1 MSSPRRILIVTL
13 DTLTARMAG
22 PAIRVW
28 EMSRALTAEG
38 HDVRLVTFSTCERVG
53 DGFVATRV
61 TVDGFRGEVEAS
73 DIVIVQGFIMETF
86 TWLRHAR
93 QCIVVDLYDPF
104 HLESLE
110 VEKYRPRPE
119 RHAALARALRELATE
134 AERGDFFI
142 CASERQRDLW
152 MGHLAACGRINPD
165 TYDSDPSLRSLLA
178 VVPFGCSPEP
188 AVKTRRAI
196 KGVVPGIAVDDPV
209 VLWGGGVYNWFDPL
223 TVLQAIDIARQTV
236 PNIRLFFLGMK
247 HPNPDVPEMAMA
259 WRTRSEADDRG
270 LTGTHVFFHETWV
283 EYEDR
288 VNYLMEADIGV
299 SAHFDHVET
308 AYSFRTRM
316 LDYLWAGL
324 PIVCSEGDS
333 FGTLVDQEDLGASVG
348 FGNAEEMA
356 HALTSIL
363 GDESHAAEIRERV
376 HTVAAAYGWPTVLRP
391 LLDYCANPYRAVDA
405 ARAGRRGPAMPPFA
419 RLRRDVAGL
428 VRALRVG
435 GPAEVVEKMKWRVS
449 RLRG

>member
-1 MSSPRRILIVTL
+1 MTIPRRILIVTL

-38 HDVRLVTFSTCERVG
+38 HRVRLATFSTCERAG
-53 DGFVATRV
+53 EGFVATRV

-73 DIVIVQGFIMETF
+73 EIVIVQGFIMETF
-86 TWLRHAR
+86 PWLRDAE
-93 QCIVVDLYDPF
+93 QFIVVDLYDPF

-110 VEKYRPRPE
+110 VEKFRPTPE
-119 RHAALARALRELATE
+119 RHAALARALRELGVE
-134 AERGDFFI
+134 AARGDLFI

-152 MGHLAACGRINPD
+152 MGHLAACGRINPE
-165 TYDSDPSLRSLLA
+165 TYDADPSLRSLLT

-188 AVKTRRAI
+188 AVQTRHGI
-196 KGVVPGIAVDDPV
+196 KGVVPGIAVDDSV

-223 TVLQAIDIARQTV
+223 TVVRAIDLARQSV
-236 PNIRLFFLGMK
+236 PGIRLFFLGMK

-259 WRTRSEADDRG
+259 WRTRNEADERG
-270 LTGTHVFFHETWV
+270 LTGTHVFFHESWV

-288 VNYLMEADIGV
+288 VNYLRDADIGV

-324 PIVCSEGDS
+324 PIVCSEGDA
-333 FGTLVDQEDLGASVG
+333 FGTLVAEEDLGAVVD
-348 FGNAEEMA
+348 FGDAEEMA
-356 HALTSIL
+356 DAFVSIL
-363 GDESHAAEIRERV
+363 GDESRAAEIRSRV
-376 HTVAAAYGWPTVLRP
+376 HAVSATYGWPTALTP
-391 LLDYCANPYRAVDA
+391 LLDYCANPYRAADA
-405 ARAGRRGPAMPPFA
+405 ANAGRLDPAMPPMA
-419 RLRRDVAGL
+419 RLRRDIAGIA
-428 VRALRVG
+428 RALRTG
-435 GPAEVVEKMKWRVS
+435 GLAEVVEKVKWRIS
-449 RLRG
+449 RLSG